1 MDSLS
6 FLAGSHLGAQGD
18 PVVQWLMVIAAI
30 STLGALAAIRAAIV
44 AGRSNNRKAD
54 SPQDESTETN
64 GEFAVSGR
72 LTRLEQNLNEFRA
85 EALRAIELLRMQ
97 TPASADRADQ
107 ASSSKGAPRPEQVSA
122 TQVSATSLVEGPER
136 GVAAASDLQVAV
148 APATIP
154 PRAEQRVTP
163 EAPEAL
169 GGKLKAT
176 RRGFFERLRSV
187 FSLKPRLDEESVEE
201 LRALL
206 IGADLGVKTTE
217 RLITRAK
224 EELKRGSEVDEAGFS
239 RLVRSVLV
247 EVLESPTA
255 QQRAPIEACPIEG
268 KPRIVLVVGV
278 NGVGK
283 TTTVAKLAHQLTAQ
297 GAKVLLVAADTFRA
311 AAVAQLSEWA
321 QRLNVPVV
329 TGPDNAKPQTVIF
342 DAMERL
348 SQEPFDVVLIDTAGR
363 LQTKTS
369 LMQELEGVRNAI
381 SRHQSGAPH
390 ETLLVVD
397 GSTGQNA
404 ISQAREF
411 NDATPLTGVVVT
423 KLDGTPKG
431 GVVVAIAD
439 EFGIPVRYIGVGESP
454 VDLRP
459 FSAQEFAEALFG
471 DKEEGDA
478 FDSNVL
484 PLTGAHGEQRR
495 RRRAMGEA

>member
-1 MDSLS
+1 MI
-6 FLAGSHLGAQGD
+6 
-18 PVVQWLMVIAAI
+18 IAAI
-30 STLGALAAIRAAIV
+30 STIGALAALRAAFV
-44 AGRSNNRKAD
+44 AGRTDGRKGRAAD
-54 SPQDESTETN
+54 GDSVEAN
-64 GEFAVSGR
+64 GEFAVAGR

-85 EALRAIELLRMQ
+85 ETLRAIELLRME
-97 TPASADRADQ
+97 TPVSRIRADQ
-107 ASSSKGAPRPEQVSA
+107 DRSPLMGDSGGTSEASERDQVVAAPEAKEADPA
-122 TQVSATSLVEGPER
+122 ATSSPTEKP
-136 GVAAASDLQVAV
+136 V
-148 APATIP
+148 AP
-154 PRAEQRVTP
+154 EV
-163 EAPEAL
+163 PEAL

-217 RLITRAK
+217 RLIARAR
-224 EELKRGSEVDEAGFS
+224 EELKRGVEVDEAGFS
-239 RLVRSVLV
+239 HLVRSVLI
-247 EVLESPTA
+247 EVLESA
-255 QQRAPIEACPIEG
+255 NAEKRVPIEAGPAQG

-363 LQTKTS
+363 LQTKAS

-381 SRHQSGAPH
+381 SRHQCGAPH

-411 NDATPLTGVVVT
+411 NEATPLTGVIVT

-454 VDLRP
+454 ADLRP

-471 DKEEGDA
+471 DQDEGDSV
-478 FDSNVL
+478 DSNVL
-484 PLTGAHGEQRR
+484 SLTGAHGEQRR
-495 RRRAMGEA
+495 RRRAIGEA